1 MAKIISSKDI
11 DNNVAFY
18 TLNIPQKGEKVL
30 FLSSEFC
37 DGVAVAFQKEDGGTA
52 YANGFKCLLAGA
64 DGLRP
69 FVFPWNSVIA
79 NGTQVIEGSTMPQM
93 LHAVTSKIA
102 RGGFHVLEDFAS
114 KKAVGEVGSLYALTI
129 KKRAK
134 DETYQWTTVGVDET
148 DQTYKSTRDK
158 ITFGGHEIT
167 KSEIV
172 AFFKDYEDR
181 QNKRLANVQA

>member
-11 DNNVAFY
+11 DNSAIFY

-30 FLSSEFC
+30 FIPSEFC

-79 NGTQVIEGSTMPQM
+79 NGTQAIEGSTMPQM

-102 RGGFHVLEDFAS
+102 RGGFRVLDELAS
-114 KKAVGEVGSLYALTI
+114 KKAVGEVGALYALTI

-134 DETYQWTTVGVDET
+134 DETYTWTTVGVNET
-148 DQTYKSTRDK
+148 DQTYKATKEK
-158 ITFGGHEIT
+158 ITFGNHEIT
-167 KSEIV
+167 KEEIIS
-172 AFFKDYEDR
+172 FFADYMER
-181 QNKRLANVQA
+181 QNKRLAIVQA